1 MRCAVK
7 TAGRKDEET
16 VNIKYC
22 TVQRC
27 QQQHYQ
33 PIHLNIIGAG
43 MSEHGNK
50 NGDLKNA
57 AERDSGNGP
66 RAEPAEAELKRALEF
81 AEKKLQIVGT
91 VTRHDVLNQLTALV
105 GYNELLAM
113 IVEDPKQRS
122 YLEKEKQAID
132 KVRRQ
137 FRFAKDYQMIG
148 VEPPRW
154 QLLKNVIHRA
164 VEEVD
169 LKGVRVEDLTEGASV
184 YADPLF
190 EKVFTNLFENTLRHS
205 SATAIRISVIH
216 RGAEIILVVEDD
228 GKGIAVEDKTKIF
241 ERGYGKGTG
250 WGLFLTMEILV
261 FNHMAIQ
268 ETGEAGKGTRFE
280 IRIPQDHFRLEG
292 GEPQVP
298 EPR

>member
-1 MRCAVK
+1 
-7 TAGRKDEET
+7 
-16 VNIKYC
+16 
-22 TVQRC
+22 
-27 QQQHYQ
+27 
-33 PIHLNIIGAG
+33 

-50 NGDLKNA
+50 NGVQKNA
-57 AERDSGNGP
+57 AEPDSGNSP

-91 VTRHDVLNQLTALV
+91 VTRHDVLNQMTALV
-105 GYNELLAM
+105 GYNELLEM
-113 IVEDPKQRS
+113 MVEDPKQRS

-132 KVRRQ
+132 KIRRQ

-154 QLLKNVIHRA
+154 QLLKNVFHRA

-169 LKGVRVEDLTEGASV
+169 LKGIRIVDQTGGASV
-184 YADPLF
+184 QADPLF
-190 EKVFTNLFENTLRHS
+190 EKVFTNLFENALRHS
-205 SATAIRISVIH
+205 SATSIQISVV
-216 RGAEIILVVEDD
+216 RKDAEIVLVVEDD
-228 GKGIAVEDKTKIF
+228 GKGIALEDKTKIF

-250 WGLFLTMEILV
+250 WGLFLAMEILM

-268 ETGEAGKGTRFE
+268 ETGEPGKGTRFE

-292 GEPQVP
+292 GEPEVP
-298 EPR
+298 